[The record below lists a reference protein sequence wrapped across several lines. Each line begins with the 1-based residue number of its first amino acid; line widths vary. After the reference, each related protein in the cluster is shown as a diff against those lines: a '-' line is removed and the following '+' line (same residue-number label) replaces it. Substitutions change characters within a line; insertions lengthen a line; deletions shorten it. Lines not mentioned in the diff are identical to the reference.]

1 MKRKWKILSLIL
13 ALTMVVSICIQ
24 PVAAAT
30 KESSYF
36 SSYWVDLEEG
46 DYNSFQIWFD
56 VSSNAIIMDE
66 LGTSKIE
73 VYRSADASTWT
84 KVKTYYKG
92 NYLAMT
98 STNTTSHV
106 GYVTYAG
113 GWTNYYYKAK
123 VTLYAK
129 NGNNIGELSVY
140 TGTIRI

>member
-1 MKRKWKILSLIL
+1 MKRTLKCVSLIL
-13 ALTMVVSICIQ
+13 ALAMVVSVCLQ
-24 PVAAAT
+24 PAAADT
-30 KESSYF
+30 RASSYF

-56 VSSNAIIMDE
+56 VTANVTTMDE

-73 VYRSADASTWT
+73 VYRSADSSTWT

-106 GYVTYAG
+106 GYVTYTG

-129 NGNNIGELSVY
+129 NGNNIGELPVY

>member
-1 MKRKWKILSLIL
+1 MKKASKCLNLIL
-13 ALTMVVSICIQ
+13 ALTMIVSVCLQ
-24 PVAAAT
+24 SASAT
-30 KESSYF
+30 TRESAYF
-36 SSYWVDLEEG
+36 SSYGVWLE
-46 DYNSFQIWFD
+46 DSNYNSFQIWFD
-56 VSSNAIIMDE
+56 VTSNVTTMDE

-73 VYRSADASTWT
+73 VYRSADSSTWT

-106 GYVTYAG
+106 GYVTYTG
-113 GWTNYYYKAK
+113 GWANYYYKAK